1 MVLLCGL
8 AYMRHSAAGA
18 DRQQGDHVMTARKL
32 IYAATM
38 AIGLVSAPS
47 QAQAADPADQPKW
60 FVQAGVSL
68 LSLRDKN
75 ELRFAGTVVP
85 DANINT
91 KTHFTPTVTIGRF
104 VAPHIAIAG
113 TVGIPPHIN
122 VDGRDT
128 LAPFGRLA
136 ETTYGPTA
144 VLLQYHF
151 NPAGKVQPYVGAGAS
166 YMIIFSTKDGSFRDV
181 TIEDDLAPALGAGA
195 IVMVGPKLGI
205 FADVKK
211 AFLRTTA
218 RGTFNGTPLESDVGL
233 DPWVVTTGATI
244 RF

>member
-1 MVLLCGL
+1 MI
-8 AYMRHSAAGA
+8 
-18 DRQQGDHVMTARKL
+18 ARKL
-32 IYAATM
+32 IYSAA
-38 AIGLVSAPS
+38 AAGVALSSAPS
-47 QAQAADPADQPKW
+47 QAQSTAADQPKW

-75 ELRFAGTVVP
+75 ELRFAGTLVP

-104 VAPHIAIAG
+104 VAPNIAFAL

-144 VLLQYHF
+144 LLVQYHF

-166 YMIIFSTKDGSFRDV
+166 YMIIFSEKDGSFQNV
-181 TIEDDLAPALGAGA
+181 TIEDDLAPAFGAGA
-195 IVMVGPKLGI
+195 NVMVGPKLGL
-205 FADVKK
+205 FLDVKK

-218 RGTFNGTPLESDVGL
+218 RGTFTGIPLEAKVGL
-233 DPWVVTTGATI
+233 DPWVVTTGAQI

>member
-1 MVLLCGL
+1 
-8 AYMRHSAAGA
+8 
-18 DRQQGDHVMTARKL
+18 MTARK
-32 IYAATM
+32 IIHAVAMTF
-38 AIGLVSAPS
+38 GLLSVPS
-47 QAQAADPADQPKW
+47 QAQAADTADQPKW

-85 DANINT
+85 NANINT

-104 VAPHIAIAG
+104 LAPHIAVAG
-113 TVGIPPHIN
+113 TIGIPPHIN

-151 NPAGKVQPYVGAGAS
+151 NPNGKVQPYIGAGAS

-195 IVMVGPKLGI
+195 NVMVGPKLGL

-218 RGTFNGTPLESDVGL
+218 RGTFNGTPLEADVGL